1 MFGYTRMQFLD
12 GPGTNTMS
20 LSISNSIGIAV
31 LPKTNGRVVQTSPL
45 Q

>member
-12 GPGTNTMS
+12 GPGTNIMA
-20 LSISNSIGIAV
+20 LSISSSIGIPV
-31 LPKTNGRVVQTSPL
+31 LPKTNGRMVQTSPL